1 MVGAPRSRPRQLRA
15 ALMDLRTEGGRGGP
29 QARGGLDV
37 LLVLGGALRGG
48 AQVARG
54 ALNQD
59 GPTTS
64 ALARAKALGA
74 ASLLAWRQSDYAGE

>member
-1 MVGAPRSRPRQLRA
+1 M
-15 ALMDLRTEGGRGGP
+15 
-29 QARGGLDV
+29 
-37 LLVLGGALRGG
+37 
-48 AQVARG
+48 ARG